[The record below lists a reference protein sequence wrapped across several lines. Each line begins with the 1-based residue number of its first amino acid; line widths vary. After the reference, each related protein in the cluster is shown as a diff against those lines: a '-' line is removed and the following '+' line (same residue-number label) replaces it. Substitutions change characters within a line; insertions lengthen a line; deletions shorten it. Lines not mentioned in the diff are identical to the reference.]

1 MPSENAII
9 ERAETYLRKLSC
21 GVNPLTGE
29 LLPDGDA
36 CKQERISKCL
46 AYVASLLQKQLDHS
60 DIAGHDTGDTATAT
74 NTKTA
79 AKAAK
84 ADKKAA
90 KKQMVPL
97 AIDGEMISRY
107 KFFDYPVSISRV
119 VRNINDLL
127 PRDVYMNH
135 LLYADVANF
144 LVQEGILSRQAAGDG
159 EANLPTALGESYGF
173 EKTEADLRGHH
184 NIFTQC
190 WQKAQQY
197 ILDNIQKC
205 VELANER
212 FAKKNEKAADNGANG
227 GINAGTNGAGQDDEK
242 PARKER
248 PKFALTAEQIANYP
262 TDTTPVPVSEIARRL
277 NALIDPASN
286 MERIYYKVIR
296 DWYAAEGYLEMRK
309 LAEGKVAFLPTAKGD
324 GAGLMVESRTGI
336 DGNLFDVVVY
346 DTNAQ
351 KIFLDHLLATE
362 G

>member
-29 LLPDGDA
+29 LLPEGDA

-60 DIAGHDTGDTATAT
+60 DIAEQSAAQAAAA
-74 NTKTA
+74 A
-79 AKAAK
+79 AKPAK
-84 ADKKAA
+84 AEKKAA

-97 AIDGEMISRY
+97 AIDSEMLTRY
-107 KFFDYPVSISRV
+107 RFFDTPVSISRV
-119 VRNINDLL
+119 VRNINELL

-144 LVQEGILSRQAAGDG
+144 LVQEGILSRQTAEGG
-159 EANLPTALGESYGF
+159 QEANLPTALGESYGF

-205 VELANER
+205 VALANER
-212 FAKKNEKAADNGANG
+212 FANKKEHAAGSDED
-227 GINAGTNGAGQDDEK
+227 AGEK

-248 PKFALTAEQIANYP
+248 PKFNLTAEQIANYP

-296 DWYAAEGYLEMRK
+296 DWYAEEGYLEMRK
-309 LAEGKVAFLPTAKGD
+309 LSDGKVAFLPTAKGD
-324 GAGLMVESRTGI
+324 AAGLLVESRTGI

-351 KIFLDHLLATE
+351 KIFLDHLQA
-362 G
+362 

>member
-29 LLPDGDA
+29 LLPEGDA

-60 DIAGHDTGDTATAT
+60 DIAGHAAEAQAAT
-74 NTKTA
+74 TA
-79 AKAAK
+79 AKPAK
-84 ADKKAA
+84 AEKKAA

-97 AIDGEMISRY
+97 AIDSEMITRY
-107 KFFDYPVSISRV
+107 RFFDTPVSISRV
-119 VRNINDLL
+119 VRNINELL
-127 PRDVYMNH
+127 PRNVYMNH

-144 LVQEGILSRQAAGDG
+144 LVQEGILSRQTAEGG
-159 EANLPTALGESYGF
+159 QEANLPTALGETYGF

-205 VELANER
+205 VALANER
-212 FAKKNEKAADNGANG
+212 FANKKERAAGSDED
-227 GINAGTNGAGQDDEK
+227 AGEK

-248 PKFALTAEQIANYP
+248 PKFNLTAEQIANYP

-296 DWYAAEGYLEMRK
+296 DWYAEEGYLEMRK
-309 LAEGKVAFLPTAKGD
+309 LNDGKVAFLPTAKGD
-324 GAGLMVESRTGI
+324 AAGLLVESRTGI

-351 KIFLDHLLATE
+351 KIFLDHLLA
-362 G
+362 

>member
-60 DIAGHDTGDTATAT
+60 DIAGHAAEGATA
-74 NTKTA
+74 KPE
-79 AKAAK
+79 KAE
-84 ADKKAA
+84 KKPTQ

-97 AIDGEMISRY
+97 AIDSEMLTRY
-107 KFFDYPVSISRV
+107 RFFDNPVSISRV
-119 VRNINDLL
+119 VRNINELL
-127 PRDVYMNH
+127 PRNVRMNH

-144 LVQEGILSRQAAGDG
+144 LVQQGILSRQAAEDG
-159 EANLPTALGESYGF
+159 KEANLPTALGETYGF
-173 EKTEADLRGHH
+173 EKTEGDIRGHH

-212 FAKKNEKAADNGANG
+212 FASRNEQAAGSDDD
-227 GINAGTNGAGQDDEK
+227 AGEK

-248 PKFALTAEQIANYP
+248 PKFNLTAEQIANYP

-296 DWYAAEGYLEMRK
+296 DWYAEEGYLEMRK
-309 LAEGKVAFLPTAKGD
+309 LNDGKVAFLPTAKGD
-324 GAGLMVESRTGI
+324 AAGLLVESRTGI

-351 KIFLDHLLATE
+351 KIFLDHLLA
-362 G
+362 

>member
-29 LLPDGDA
+29 LLPEGDA

-60 DIAGHDTGDTATAT
+60 DIAGQDGSQAAVTAT
-74 NTKTA
+74 KP
-79 AKAAK
+79 AKAE
-84 ADKKAA
+84 KKAA

-97 AIDGEMISRY
+97 AIDAEMLTRY
-107 KFFDYPVSISRV
+107 RFFDNPVSISRV
-119 VRNINDLL
+119 VRNINELL

-144 LVQEGILSRQAAGDG
+144 LVQEGVLSRQDAGDG
-159 EANLPTALGESYGF
+159 KEANLPTPHGESFGF
-173 EKTEADLRGHH
+173 EKTEGDIRGHH
-184 NIFTQC
+184 NVFTQC

-212 FAKKNEKAADNGANG
+212 FASKNEKATGSDEQEG
-227 GINAGTNGAGQDDEK
+227 EK

-248 PKFALTAEQIANYP
+248 PKFHLTAEQVANYP

-309 LAEGKVAFLPTAKGD
+309 FNDGKVAFLPTAKGD
-324 GAGLMVESRTGI
+324 SAGLMVESRTGI

-351 KIFLDHLLATE
+351 KIFLDHLLTTPE
-362 G
+362 

>member
-127 PRDVYMNH
+127 PHDVYMNH

-212 FAKKNEKAADNGANG
+212 FANKNEKAASG
-227 GINAGTNGAGQDDEK
+227 DDQEGEK

-248 PKFALTAEQIANYP
+248 PKFSLTAEQIANYP
-262 TDTTPVPVSEIARRL
+262 TDATPVPVSEIARRL

-296 DWYAAEGYLEMRK
+296 DWYAEKGYLEMRK